1 MLRQGAVLKY
11 VMLCGLL
18 VSAGCRMPLRA
29 VTESHVTTSSPPM
42 IDTGPL
48 AEFTV
53 VPGDPNVGER
63 IALVDVDGVLL
74 NTDMTGFYSFG
85 ENPVAI
91 FREKLDHIAANR
103 CFRGVVLRI
112 NSPGGG
118 VTACDMM
125 RHDLAMFK
133 ARTGLPVVACLL
145 DVGAGGAYYLATAAD
160 QIVAHPTTVTGGI
173 GVVLNLYN
181 LQDAMAQFNVVGVP
195 IKSGEHIDMGTPIR
209 QQDDDVR
216 AMLQTM
222 AGDYHERFRRAVEQ
236 ARPRHDPMHHEDFDG
251 RVFTAGQAHERQLID
266 SIGYLDD
273 AVAIARQ
280 AAGVPA
286 ARVVLLHRRIDRARS
301 PYAVTPNAPMQG
313 TMLPLSI
320 PGLER
325 SRLPTFLYLWQPDPT
340 LERWGGK

>member
-1 MLRQGAVLKY
+1 MFKQTMIAAMG
-11 VMLCGLL
+11 CLL
-18 VSAGCRMPLRA
+18 LAAGCHTPLRA

-53 VPGDPNVGER
+53 VPGDPAAGER
-63 IALVDVDGVLL
+63 IALVDIDGVLL

-85 ENPVAI
+85 ENPVAL

-118 VTACDMM
+118 VTACDIM
-125 RHDLAMFK
+125 RRDLMTFK

-160 QIVAHPTTVTGGI
+160 QVVAHPTTVTGGI

-195 IKSGEHIDMGTPIR
+195 VKSGEHIDMGSPIR
-209 QQDDDVR
+209 GQSDDVR

-222 AGDYHERFRRAVEQ
+222 AFEFHQRFREAVEQ
-236 ARPRHDPMHHEDFDG
+236 SRPRHDPAHPEDFDG
-251 RVFTAGQAHERQLID
+251 RVFTAGQALEKHLVD

-280 AAGVPA
+280 ASRVPT
-286 ARVVLLHRRIDRARS
+286 ARVVLLHRRIDRART
-301 PYAVTPNAPMQG
+301 PYAITPNVPMQG

-320 PGLER
+320 PGFER